1 MEFGLSKD
9 SALDL
14 TLKGSVGNFS
24 VGGAP
29 KDRDSID
36 VHYFLTHVGLDFAS
50 SSNEAVLS
58 NIAPVRETFD
68 FDQLGFD
75 ELMQRDLDDA
85 RVSSELIPYLLDT
98 QSRDLVKL
106 FPPIIIAVLPTK
118 EDTVGPG
125 KYYPEVTR
133 SRKPKIVGEKE
144 NGEPKTRDYRLTTAG
159 EKGDEVFQ
167 FEQPIFE
174 DEVLEHDF
182 VKFKANTNRSSLVIV
197 DGQHRAMALLALYR
211 NLKSKWGNSRAQKY
225 EEYYAQWTPEYINQF
240 DIGEVSL
247 PMMICTFPSL
257 DESYA
262 GDFNLIKAAR
272 EVFLTLNKTAR
283 QVSETRTILLDDND
297 LVSSF
302 MRKVLAEVKSRGMQS
317 DYSLRIHNVE
327 LDQEKDR
334 IKLSDPV
341 AITGVNH
348 IYYIIEHLLLSE
360 VRKDVNGVKP
370 RSGRFGAREDLA
382 SYGMLLRLGGYEL
395 LGQKAAESVSR
406 SQFSDKTEK
415 SLTTSFDEK
424 YGQYVVRVL
433 EEMEVFESHNYAALE
448 EKEEL
453 DKEKDRKVKPILF
466 EGQGIARNFK
476 RHKENLQEQLNEG
489 YFGKKAPEVKAVLK
503 QLNATDERINKAVN
517 ELELKR
523 SINFLRKVPDDELPL
538 DEDGVISKKLVK
550 WVTNKYKNVFK
561 TVAFQAA
568 LVCTFFDQLER
579 TFPPHESNPDVEIR
593 NLFEEYINCIDSLFS
608 PSSFDEMKRLVEIF
622 DGQLVEGQEWK
633 VKPTNYTFDDV
644 VRKGYMKPD
653 KWTEYRYLILEAWS
667 TEDEQLAESICQ
679 CLEKCRLD
687 VFERVYET
695 NKDEYCEE
703 EMIFEEEISE
713 TQKVDIAHE
722 SFSQISSFLEI
733 FGAKVSEK
741 SEFIYESIGIE
752 VD

>member
-1 MEFGLSKD
+1 MEFGLSRD

-29 KDRDSID
+29 KGRDSID
-36 VHYFLTHVGLDFAS
+36 VYYFLTHVSLDFAS

-98 QSRDLVKL
+98 ESRDLVKL

-125 KYYPEVTR
+125 RYYPEVTR
-133 SRKPKIVGEKE
+133 SRNPKIVGEKE
-144 NGEPKTRDYRLTTAG
+144 NGEPKTRDYRFTTAG
-159 EKGDEVFQ
+159 EKGGEVFQ

-182 VKFKANTNRSSLVIV
+182 VKFKANTNKSSLVIV

-225 EEYYAQWTPEYINQF
+225 EEYYAQWTPEYIKRF
-240 DIGEVSL
+240 DIGEISL

-257 DESYA
+257 DENYN
-262 GDFNLIKAAR
+262 GDFHLINAAR

-302 MRKVLAEVKSRGMQS
+302 LREVLSEVKSRDMQS

-341 AITGVNH
+341 TITGVNH

-360 VRKDVNGVKP
+360 VREDVNGVKP
-370 RSGRFGAREDLA
+370 RSGRFGARQDLA
-382 SYGMLLRLGGYEL
+382 SYGMLRRLDGYEL
-395 LGQKAAESVSR
+395 LGQKAAESVTR
-406 SQFSDKTEK
+406 SQFSDETEK
-415 SLTTSFDEK
+415 SLTDSFQEK
-424 YGQYVVRVL
+424 YGQYIVRVL
-433 EEMEVFESHNYAALE
+433 EQMEVFEHHNYAALE
-448 EKEEL
+448 EREEL
-453 DKEKDRKVKPILF
+453 DKERDRKVKPILF

-476 RHKENLQEQLNEG
+476 RHKKNLQEQLNEG
-489 YFGKKAPEVKAVLK
+489 YFGEQAPEVQAVLK
-503 QLNATDERINKAVN
+503 QLDATDERIDKAIG
-517 ELELKR
+517 ELEEKR
-523 SINFLRKVPDDELPL
+523 AINFLDKIPNSELAF
-538 DEDGVISKKLVK
+538 DEDGSIPNDTIK
-550 WVTNKYKNVFK
+550 WVSDKYKNVLK
-561 TVAFQAA
+561 TVAFQTAV
-568 LVCTFFDQLER
+568 VCTFFDQFER
-579 TFPPHESNPDVEIR
+579 AFPPHENNPSVER
-593 NLFEEYINCIDSLFS
+593 EDLFEEYLDCIDSMFS
-608 PSSFDEMKRLVEIF
+608 PSSFDELKKIVEIF
-622 DGQLVEGQEWK
+622 DGQLAENHKWK
-633 VKPTNYTFDDV
+633 IKPTNYTFENT

-653 KWTEYRYLILEAWS
+653 KWTEYRYLILEVWS
-667 TEDEQLAESICQ
+667 TENDQLEESISTSV
-679 CLEKCRLD
+679 EKCRLD
-687 VFERVYET
+687 VFERVYKT
-695 NKDEYCEE
+695 KKDEYCEE
-703 EMIFEEEISE
+703 EMIFEEELSE
-713 TQKVDIAHE
+713 TQKIDIAHK
-722 SFSQISSFLEI
+722 SFEQTSSFLEI
-733 FGAKVSEK
+733 FDTEVPEK
-741 SEFIYESIGIE
+741 SEFIRESIGLDIG
-752 VD
+752 